1 MIISSKGRYA
11 LRVMTDLA
19 EHADSGFISLAD
31 ISARQEI
38 SLKYLEAITAL
49 LNTAG
54 FLDSLRGKSGGYK
67 LKKKPEDY
75 TLREILE
82 VTEGGIVPVNCACLT
97 GDEEC
102 ERSALCPTMPVWQRL
117 DKIISDYLQS
127 VTLKDLITESR

>member
-49 LNTAG
+49 LNKAG

-97 GDEEC
+97 GNEEC

>member
-19 EHADSGFISLAD
+19 EHADEGFISLAD

-38 SLKYLEAITAL
+38 SLKYLEAIIAL
-49 LNTAG
+49 LNKADL
-54 FLDSLRGKSGGYK
+54 LDSLRGKSGGYR
-67 LKKKPEDY
+67 LKKSPEEY

-102 ERSALCPTMPVWQRL
+102 KRSTLCPTMPVWQRL

>member
-49 LNTAG
+49 LNKAG

>member
-1 MIISSKGRYA
+1 MLILSGLLVG
-11 LRVMTDLA
+11 LRC
-19 EHADSGFISLAD
+19 
-31 ISARQEI
+31 
-38 SLKYLEAITAL
+38 
-49 LNTAG
+49 
-54 FLDSLRGKSGGYK
+54 LRGKSGGYK

>member
-19 EHADSGFISLAD
+19 EHADAGFVSLAD

-38 SLKYLEAITAL
+38 SLKYLESITAL
-49 LNTAG
+49 LNKSG
-54 FLDSLRGKSGGYK
+54 LVESLRGKSGYR
-67 LKKKPEDY
+67 LNKKPEEY

-102 ERSALCPTMPVWQRL
+102 RRSALCPTMPVWQKL
-117 DKIISDYLQS
+117 DKIINDYLES
-127 VTLKDLITESR
+127 VTLKDLLSESQ

>member
-19 EHADSGFISLAD
+19 EHADQGFISLAD

-49 LNTAG
+49 LNKAG
-54 FLDSLRGKSGGYK
+54 LLDSLRGKSGGYK

-102 ERSALCPTMPVWQRL
+102 KRSALCPTMPVWQRL
-117 DKIISDYLQS
+117 DRIISDYLES
-127 VTLKDLITESR
+127 VTLKDLITESL

>member
-19 EHADSGFISLAD
+19 EHTGEGFISLAD

-49 LNTAG
+49 LNKAG
-54 FLDSLRGKSGGYK
+54 LLESLRGKSGGYK
-67 LKKKPEDY
+67 LRKNPEEY

-82 VTEGGIVPVNCACLT
+82 VTEGGLVPVNCACLT
-97 GDEEC
+97 EDGEC
-102 ERSALCPTMPVWQRL
+102 RRSSLCPTMPVWQRL
-117 DKIISDYLQS
+117 DKLICDYLES
-127 VTLKDLITESR
+127 VTLKDLMAEKK

>member
-19 EHADSGFISLAD
+19 EHADAGFISLAD

-49 LNTAG
+49 LNKAG
-54 FLDSLRGKSGGYK
+54 LLDSLRGKSGGYK

-102 ERSALCPTMPVWQRL
+102 KRSALCPTMPVWQRL
-117 DKIISDYLQS
+117 DQIISDYLQS

>member
-19 EHADSGFISLAD
+19 EHADAGFVSLAD

-38 SLKYLEAITAL
+38 SLKYLESITAL
-49 LNTAG
+49 LNKSG
-54 FLDSLRGKSGGYK
+54 LVESLRGKSGGYR
-67 LKKKPEDY
+67 LNKKPEEY

-82 VTEGGIVPVNCACLT
+82 ITEGGLVPVNCACLT

-102 ERSALCPTMPVWQRL
+102 RRSALCPTMPVWQKL
-117 DKIISDYLQS
+117 DKLISDYLES
-127 VTLKDLITESR
+127 VTLKDLLSESR

>member
-1 MIISSKGRYA
+1 MLISSKGRYA

-49 LNTAG
+49 LNKAG

>member
-49 LNTAG
+49 LNKAG
-54 FLDSLRGKSGGYK
+54 LLDSLRGKSGGYK

-102 ERSALCPTMPVWQRL
+102 KRSALCPTMPVWQRL
-117 DKIISDYLQS
+117 DQIISDYLQS
-127 VTLKDLITESR
+127 VTLKDLINESR

>member
-11 LRVMTDLA
+11 LRVMIDLA
-19 EHADSGFISLAD
+19 EHADQGFISLAD

-49 LNTAG
+49 LNKSG
-54 FLDSLRGKSGGYK
+54 LVESLRGKSGGYR
-67 LKKKPEDY
+67 LNRKPEDY

>member
-11 LRVMTDLA
+11 LRVMIDLA
-19 EHADSGFISLAD
+19 EHADQGFISLAD

-49 LNTAG
+49 LNKAG

-75 TLREILE
+75 TLREIFE

-102 ERSALCPTMPVWQRL
+102 ERSALCPTMPVPQRL

>member
-11 LRVMTDLA
+11 LRVMIDLA
-19 EHADSGFISLAD
+19 EHADQGFISLAD

-49 LNTAG
+49 LNKAG

-67 LKKKPEDY
+67 LKKKPGDY

>member
-1 MIISSKGRYA
+1 MMISSKGRYA

-19 EHADSGFISLAD
+19 EHADSGFVSVAD

-49 LNTAG
+49 LNKAG
-54 FLDSLRGKSGGYK
+54 LLDSLRGKSGGYK
-67 LKKKPEDY
+67 LHKKPEEY

-82 VTEGGIVPVNCACLT
+82 VTEGGLAPVNCACLT

-127 VTLKDLITESR
+127 VTLKDLIT

>member
-11 LRVMTDLA
+11 LRVMIDLA
-19 EHADSGFISLAD
+19 EHADQGFISLAD

-49 LNTAG
+49 LNKAG

-102 ERSALCPTMPVWQRL
+102 KRSALCPTMPVWQRL

>member
-11 LRVMTDLA
+11 LRVMIDLA
-19 EHADSGFISLAD
+19 EHADQGFISLAD

-49 LNTAG
+49 LNKAG
-54 FLDSLRGKSGGYK
+54 LLDSLRGKSGGYK
-67 LKKKPEDY
+67 LKKKPKDY

>member
-19 EHADSGFISLAD
+19 EHADQGFISLAD

-49 LNTAG
+49 LNKAG
-54 FLDSLRGKSGGYK
+54 LLDSLRGKSGGYK

-102 ERSALCPTMPVWQRL
+102 KRSALCPTMPVWQRL
-117 DKIISDYLQS
+117 DRIISDYLES

>member
-19 EHADSGFISLAD
+19 EHADQGFISLAD

-49 LNTAG
+49 LNKAG

-102 ERSALCPTMPVWQRL
+102 KRSALCPTMPVWQRL
-117 DKIISDYLQS
+117 DLIISDYLES
-127 VTLKDLITESR
+127 VTLKDLITESL

>member
-11 LRVMTDLA
+11 LRVMIDLA
-19 EHADSGFISLAD
+19 EHADQGFISLAD

-49 LNTAG
+49 LNKSG
-54 FLDSLRGKSGGYK
+54 LVESLRGKSGGYK

>member
-11 LRVMTDLA
+11 LRVMIDLA
-19 EHADSGFISLAD
+19 EHADQGFISLAD

-38 SLKYLEAITAL
+38 SLKYLEAITAI
-49 LNTAG
+49 LNKARYQ
-54 FLDSLRGKSGGYK
+54 DSLRGKSGGYK

>member
-11 LRVMTDLA
+11 LRVMIDLA
-19 EHADSGFISLAD
+19 EHADQGFISLAD

-49 LNTAG
+49 LNKAG

-82 VTEGGIVPVNCACLT
+82 VTEGGIVTVNCACLT

>member
-1 MIISSKGRYA
+1 MMISSKGRYA

-19 EHADSGFISLAD
+19 EHSNSGFVSLAD

-49 LNTAG
+49 LNKAG

-127 VTLKDLITESR
+127 VTLKDLITDSR